1 MSLNLKDPDL
11 FRTRCYVDG
20 QWIDAD
26 DGATLSIR
34 NPATGEAL
42 GTIPRMGAAETRRA
56 IEAANAA
63 WPATLPA
70 GGK

>member
-26 DGATLSIR
+26 VYQAH
-34 NPATGEAL
+34 
-42 GTIPRMGAAETRRA
+42 
-56 IEAANAA
+56 
-63 WPATLPA
+63 LPFI
-70 GGK
+70 GN